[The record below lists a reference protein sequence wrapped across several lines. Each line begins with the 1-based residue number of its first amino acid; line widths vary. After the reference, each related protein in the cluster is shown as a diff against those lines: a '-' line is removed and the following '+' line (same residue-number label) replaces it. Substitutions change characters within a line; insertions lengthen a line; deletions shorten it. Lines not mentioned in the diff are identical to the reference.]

1 LALAFSMILG
11 LPMVRLIA
19 RACAGVRPDDV
30 RVEAAPLFL
39 VSDGGGT
46 ESVRVRV
53 SVTEERS
60 KRTPR
65 FSDEKRQRE
74 KAAGAC
80 GGSLSGEAAAPCE
93 RRTNYVRTQVKT
105 QQICWKHAQMQTHR

>member
-1 LALAFSMILG
+1 VLSRLALAFSMILG

-74 KAAGAC
+74 KAAGAW
-80 GGSLSGEAAAPCE
+80 GGSL
-93 RRTNYVRTQVKT
+93 
-105 QQICWKHAQMQTHR
+105 